1 MCTKCAKARAA
12 PTAGMEVVVAV
23 IKSTW
28 PLIAAGLLLEHL
40 PANADVLPDQRAD
53 VLYHSYSGGGVTVSG
68 PSVLVLKHVG
78 QNADVSANYY
88 VDTISS
94 ASIDVVSTASPY
106 TEQRTQGNVSVD
118 YLHAKSMFNMG
129 YTNST
134 ENDYKANTANLDIT
148 QNLFGDM
155 TTVSMGYSR
164 GWDTVGK
171 NGQPS
176 FSADVSR
183 QNYRLGLS
191 QVLTKDLL
199 VDASYELGTDQ
210 GFLNNPYR
218 SVRYLDSSS
227 GKGYSYEPEIYPK
240 TRTGNA
246 LAATVRYY
254 LPYRAKL
261 QGRYRFYTDT
271 WGITAHTVDFGYTQ
285 PLHDK
290 WSLDLSYRYYTQ
302 GQATFYSDLFPYP
315 NAQNYLARDRELS
328 SFNSQSFGMGLSY
341 DFTRAGWKAI
351 NKSTLNVA
359 YNHLLYDY
367 KDFRDVT
374 KGGAPGQEP
383 LYSFSADV
391 VQVFLSIWF

>member
-1 MCTKCAKARAA
+1 MKHVKARAA
-12 PTAGMEVVVAV
+12 PMAGMEVVVAV
-23 IKSTW
+23 IKSAW

-40 PANADVLPDQRAD
+40 PAGADVLPEQRAD
-53 VLYHSYSGGGVTVSG
+53 ALYHSYSGGGVTVNG

-88 VDTISS
+88 VDTVSS

-106 TEQRTQGNVSVD
+106 SEQRTQENVSVD
-118 YLHAKSMFNMG
+118 YLHAKTTFNLG

-134 ENDYKANTANLDIT
+134 ESDYQANTANFDLS
-148 QNLFGDM
+148 QNLFGDL

-164 GWDTVGK
+164 GWDIVGK

-183 QNYRLGLS
+183 QNYTLGLS
-191 QVLTKDLL
+191 QVLTKDLIAD
-199 VDASYELGTDQ
+199 VSYEQVTDQ

-227 GKGYSYEPEIYPK
+227 GKGYSYQPEIYPK
-240 TRTGNA
+240 THTSNA
-246 LAATVRYY
+246 LAANLRYY

-261 QGRYRFYTDT
+261 QGQYRFYTDT
-271 WGITAHTVDFGYTQ
+271 WGVQAHTVEIGYTQ

-290 WSLDLSYRYYTQ
+290 WSLDVSYRYYTQ
-302 GQATFYSDLFPYP
+302 GKANFYSDLFPYQ
-315 NAQNYLARDRELS
+315 NAQNYLARDKELS

-341 DFTRAGWKAI
+341 DFTRADWKAI

-359 YNHLLYDY
+359 YNHMLFTYR
-367 KDFRDVT
+367 DFRDVT

-383 LYSFSADV
+383 LYGFSADV
-391 VQVFLSIWF
+391 VQFYLSIWF